1 VVDKS
6 RKSPS
11 QINAERELFWYRN
24 ALLDKLRA
32 SWVEVGPLS
41 SFHGTCRLNLLE
53 VLKKDEVEIRLS
65 CLTDRHGHEAEIV
78 KTTDFT
84 EISTTVINRL
94 GTFISPPVIL

>member
-1 VVDKS
+1 MRTGRLS
-6 RKSPS
+6 LRG
-11 QINAERELFWYRN
+11 Q
-24 ALLDKLRA
+24 ALR
-32 SWVEVGPLS
+32 P
-41 SFHGTCRLNLLE
+41 NLLE